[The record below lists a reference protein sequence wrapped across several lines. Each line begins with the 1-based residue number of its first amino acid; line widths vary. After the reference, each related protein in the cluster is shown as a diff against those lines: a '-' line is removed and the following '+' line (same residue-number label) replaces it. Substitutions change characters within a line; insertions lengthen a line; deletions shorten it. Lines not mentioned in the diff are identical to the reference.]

1 MEIIVNGIPAE
12 IKKGSSFQYIS
23 ENRSFSRSDGYSLAI
38 TFPIAGCSS
47 NFEIFGHICRADLAK
62 EKIIYD
68 CTIRDKEIVLNGN
81 LTVTA
86 VDDVEIKAQFL
97 EGRSAQNYDET
108 FDDIYINELNIGEPI
123 DIKPIGPFEGKN
135 KVFGAYG
142 ITDYVALPWV
152 NNTSGF
158 MQNEYTIIDGMY
170 TAPEKELSYQPFLM
184 FIIRKIFSLLD
195 YSIDISCFQKTSYWN
210 LLICNTIPAAWNDR
224 RFQTAL
230 PHWSVTQFIEEIENL
245 FNVEFEIDHK
255 HKSIK
260 VEFAK
265 VTTEALL
272 PVVLDNVLDGYSV
285 AVSKKDET
293 NFNETANVSYA
304 ECSHNMW
311 KYYVAQHVIDSEEKM
326 LEYDTYENFRKAAIA
341 FSDKAGNHRGPDG
354 VGYPI
359 NHVSHVKVTDI
370 DADPNVVTYTYMIMK
385 CIGVTERIMG
395 DSIKFKIYT
404 PINIPVPVNQFAPRI
419 IEKDGGNNIE
429 LKIVPVW
436 IDSIDTKDEKY
447 GMFLELG
454 TTEGKPDGTETHPPR
469 PTKPTTIDDFQTKA
483 ANLIAEG
490 ESDKDNEVFD
500 KLYIAFWDG
509 AIRPHGSLP
518 CPIIDNMQLLTN
530 WPTEVNLPSKFSLR
544 LTGENGVGARRNRN
558 FGIVPKQKYT
568 FKFLSKSMPNPRSI
582 FYIHNKKYVCAK
594 LTGEFKENG
603 LSELITGEFYPAT

>member
-123 DIKPIGPFEGKN
+123 DIKPDKPFMFDP
-135 KVFGAYG
+135 VFGYYG
-142 ITDYVALPWV
+142 QTNYVALPWV
-152 NNTSGF
+152 NNTSRN
-158 MQNEYTIIDGMY
+158 MQNEYTFEGLHY
-170 TAPEKELSYQPFLM
+170 TAPEGALSYQPFLM
-184 FIIRKIFSLLD
+184 FIIKKIFSLLD
-195 YSIDISCFQKTSYWN
+195 YSIDISCFKKTSYWN
-210 LLICNTIPAAWNDR
+210 LLICNTIPVAWDTPQ
-224 RFQTAL
+224 FEAAL

-265 VTTEALL
+265 VTTEAL
-272 PVVLDNVLDGYSV
+272 PSVVLDNVLDGYSV

-311 KYYVAQHVIDSEEKM
+311 KCYVAQHVIDTEKEM
-326 LEYDTYENFRKAAIA
+326 LEYDTYADFYAAATDI
-341 FSDKAGNHRGPDG
+341 DDRPGHKLGHPLD
-354 VGYPI
+354 
-359 NHVSHVKVTDI
+359 HVSHLKDS
-370 DADPNVVTYTYMIMK
+370 DTYMIMK
-385 CIGVTERIMG
+385 CIGVTKKTIAPPVPP
-395 DSIKFKIYT
+395 ITTYNPIY
-404 PINIPVPVNQFAPRI
+404 IPVPINQFAPRT

-429 LKIVPVW
+429 LNIVPVW
-436 IDSIDTKDEKY
+436 IDSIDTKNEKY
-447 GMFLELG
+447 GMFLDLG
-454 TTEGKPDGTETHPPR
+454 TTEGKASEEKAEGSEPDTPDPV
-469 PTKPTTIDDFQTKA
+469 KKTTIDDFQTRKA
-483 ANLIAEG
+483 QLIIEG

-509 AIRPHGSLP
+509 INRDPGALP
-518 CPIIDNMQLLTN
+518 CPIIDKMHLLKN
-530 WPTEVNLPSKFSLR
+530 WNLAPDVPLDFSLR
-544 LTGENGVGARRNRN
+544 LTDKHGVGARRNRN

-603 LSELITGEFYPAT
+603 LSELITGEFFPAT